1 MARER
6 TEKYSLTVVIK
17 GKFSFTAKYHD
28 KQLRTSHSIL
38 FPARRVVIYFIF
50 YLF

>member
-6 TEKYSLTVVIK
+6 REKYSFTVVIK
-17 GKFSFTAKYHD
+17 GKFSFASKYYD

-38 FPARRVVIYFIF
+38 FPARYMVIYFMF